1 MNNFVKRIITI
12 ILALIMISSSISV
25 FAAEGDYPFSDFPDG
40 WSREAVA
47 LAVDNGLLTGM
58 GNGKIEPQSNLTR
71 AQMAA
76 IINRAFGAEIM
87 ADISEFTDVPE
98 DAWYRE
104 DIAVAVN
111 MQTLAGEGNG
121 IMNPESDITR
131 QEAFAILSRALV
143 LETNKNIVADFTD
156 GSELSDWAVGDVSAL
171 VANGYVSGY
180 PDGTLNPRGFIT
192 REEFAQVMF
201 NIFHTY
207 ISESG
212 TYDSVN
218 EVTGVMI
225 NTPDVTLKNVT
236 VYGDL
241 VLGDG
246 VGKGSVT
253 LANVKIKGRLLCRGG
268 EDKVTLKNTTTGV
281 RVVVKDVNG
290 VVNFNNYKTE
300 TVFNGVREIT
310 RATYLNPSRPSSGG
324 GTWPSTEYKTIDIY
338 DDSTFTTIIDTIKV
352 KKGDLL
358 LDKLPS
364 APVKPGF
371 DFVGWYY
378 VDNGTEK
385 KVDSTTKV
393 SDNIKVYAKWKPTS
407 GVTYTVKH
415 IKQDLDGNYT
425 LIAETDI
432 LSGVTGSET
441 EAIAKAFEGF
451 TVEPF
456 TQETILADGTTVVE
470 IKYSRNT
477 YSITFNSNGGTP
489 VPDITALYE
498 APITKPADP
507 IKVGFKFVKWYTDE
521 ALTTE
526 FTFDKMPVG
535 GATLYASWVPSTDTA
550 YRVQHIRQNLDGTYS
565 TLLETETKYGTTG
578 EMTEAVAKTYEG
590 FTAESFTQKT
600 IAADA
605 TTVVEIKY
613 SRNTY
618 TITFNSN
625 GGTPVSDITAL
636 YEAPITKPAQP
647 TKEGYN
653 FGGWYQDSALTTEF
667 TFDKMPYANTTLY
680 AKWTEKTDIAYT
692 VRHVR
697 QNLDGTYST
706 LIETETKYGTTGE
719 MTAAVAKTYEGFTAE
734 SFTQKP
740 ILADGTTVV
749 EIKYSRNTY
758 TVKYYIASSLIGLI
772 STEDVPYEGTA
783 VSIPA
788 DPTASGKVFIG
799 WYYIDSTL
807 GETEFNNTIPVKG
820 DIDVYA
826 KWTNMFDV
834 AFYMDETLT
843 PPEIAVIQVDEGA
856 TLTSLPSD
864 PTKEDYIFEGWA
876 YNDGGTEKV
885 FDTTVTVNSNMQVY
899 AKWKIKQYTV
909 NFYVEYSTAPDASI
923 LESSYVADSGSTV
936 PDSEI
941 PDTYV
946 YNGYVKNS
954 TVDPVYATEYKH
966 KIPNE
971 WWYFDTDSS
980 KWTIFD
986 DSVVVKSDIDVFDM
1000 SKNISFMVKS
1010 TKLPSPASVTVP
1022 YNSHTRIADTFK
1034 DALYFGRNSVQYAVD
1049 HTDAYNKLLEKLAN
1063 PKIGL
1068 IDSDGNILKQKI
1080 DIGIYEIIDSDEIQG
1095 EIKNYIRLMVK
1106 NGGDDLR
1113 TVLGFAS
1120 IPELVSAVGVG
1131 TIIEYVDDPTL
1142 LEMVKLPAM
1151 RNTLIEFM
1159 KEKFVSSSVFRDE
1172 IIESLILIMSN
1183 NNNVML
1189 NLAGYIRAEYNAG
1202 NPDVVNLVNNTMHI
1216 PDISMIDDAT
1226 LANEMKSQVASMP
1239 EFMAIYITNRINN
1252 NDPIIDDC
1260 VNDFID
1266 TEMSSAFVG
1275 NLKSVFVGDSKIES
1289 IINKYLEDDP
1299 AEAETLIIDYIESLT
1314 DAQKDSLA
1322 DKIFEKISEHDT
1334 YKNFIQ
1340 TFIDKKAEFEV
1351 TSENVNLLLAV
1362 ANAVN
1367 SYTYDGLR
1375 DKFMSKFGQIIDLIG
1390 EDTVRLYFDEAKN
1403 EYYDGAMALANKI
1416 NDDNA
1421 HGTVGTYYY
1430 KTSLTFRVNL
1440 VADILVPK
1448 YNQAIAKIKEKLQSQ
1463 SKVDYEGN
1471 IYLKAL
1477 VEKDMIASLLD
1488 TATEDL
1494 EHSGYKLKDDP
1505 MVYYDLL
1512 YAIVVLSDDALLYY
1526 DYVDY
1531 DTAFTKL
1538 TPYAVKVMNKFV
1550 SVVDHFDK
1558 TGELPGGINDK
1569 LSSIS
1574 QIADLYSSF
1583 EDVLNAVADE
1593 ILASGINQDYTEGNF
1608 KNESIKAVTAAI
1620 NLILNQFNEY
1630 VATGDLPFN
1639 ADRLVE
1645 RISQIQAI
1653 YDKYGDNVHKVA
1665 EKLAGYNFNHAYTEG
1680 EVASY
1685 EEYVKHIY
1693 TLLNE
1698 AEDPAYS
1705 VDDLYDLINVFFG
1718 DILHEFEYT
1727 PEYIEGTVD
1736 IDAYSA
1742 GAKGT
1747 NGFVSRFY
1755 R

>member
-618 TITFNSN
+618 TITFNTN